1 VRKIVSMSS
10 IVVATAIL
18 MLGARVPVAEAAPT
32 AAPATVTNT
41 TTVPLTGTLA
51 DGTGSV
57 QGDYVVS
64 QLVERDG
71 GLAAVGT
78 FSGTVTDAAGAVRS
92 GTQSLVIP
100 VAASTSAPGG
110 APGVAAA
117 AVDCPILH
125 LDLAPLNLDLLGLV
139 VDLDRVV
146 LDIVATPG
154 AGNLLGNLLCAV
166 TGLLDGAGTITQI
179 IGLINQILALLG
191 GLGA

>member
-1 VRKIVSMSS
+1 
-10 IVVATAIL
+10 
-18 MLGARVPVAEAAPT
+18 
-32 AAPATVTNT
+32 
-41 TTVPLTGTLA
+41 
-51 DGTGSV
+51 
-57 QGDYVVS
+57 
-64 QLVERDG
+64 
-71 GLAAVGT
+71 
-78 FSGTVTDAAGAVRS
+78 
-92 GTQSLVIP
+92 VIP
-100 VAASTSAPGG
+100 VEATTSPAGG
-110 APGVAAA
+110 AAGFEAA

-191 GLGA
+191 GLGI